1 MGRIQRIF
9 NPTEAEQIEDLKWLS
24 SLHIDQIG
32 HCTTCK
38 HYAGSEMP
46 GFVTDYGIC
55 EKKSQMFIE
64 KVCGLKRAECSMYEE
79 NTEELMVINQ
89 KIEYLIESG
98 KRVDTD
104 RK

>member
-1 MGRIQRIF
+1 
-9 NPTEAEQIEDLKWLS
+9 
-24 SLHIDQIG
+24 
-32 HCTTCK
+32 
-38 HYAGSEMP
+38 
-46 GFVTDYGIC
+46 
-55 EKKSQMFIE
+55 MFIE

-98 KRVDTD
+98 KKVDTD